1 MRRLVRI
8 MAAVLAVS
16 LVIGLSG
23 CSDKDTA
30 ARVNGQAVKK
40 SDIDKQIEQIK
51 KSYPQMFQGADGEG
65 RLTDLRKRILDSLVD
80 AALIDQYAGK
90 KGIKVSD
97 SDIDKQITQL
107 RQGFKDKKAF
117 DDALKKAGI
126 DEKQLR
132 EQVQK
137 QLVQQKVID
146 SITKSI
152 KIGDKQV
159 QEYYDKNKAD
169 FKIQPTV
176 KASHILFLE
185 KDKKTAEQ
193 VLAQV
198 KSGGDFAAL
207 AKKYS
212 KDPGSASKGGDLGWP
227 TSPYVQQFQEAA
239 DKLEPGEIS
248 DLVHTPFGWHII
260 KVVEKR
266 PARQQ
271 KLAEVKEQIKQ
282 LLVQQQQSDAYQK
295 FITGLR
301 KDAKIEI
308 VDPGLKGA
316 TKADGSKPGTGSST
330 GGK

>member
-1 MRRLVRI
+1 MRMFVRI
-8 MAAVLAVS
+8 MAAVLAAS
-16 LVIGLSG
+16 LVIGLSA
-23 CSDKDTA
+23 CTDKDTA
-30 ARVNGQAVKK
+30 AKVNGKSVKK

-65 RLTDLRKRILDSLVD
+65 RLNDLRKRILDSLVD
-80 AALIDQYAGK
+80 AALIEQYAEK
-90 KGIKVSD
+90 EGIKVSD

-117 DDALKKAGI
+117 DDALQKAGI

-132 EQVQK
+132 EQVEK

-146 SITKSI
+146 AITKSI
-152 KIGDKQV
+152 KVTDKQV
-159 QEYYDKNKAD
+159 ADYYAKNKAD
-169 FKIQPTV
+169 FNVQATV
-176 KASHILFLE
+176 RAAHILF
-185 KDKKTAEQ
+185 KDSDKKNAEK
-193 VLAQV
+193 VLGEV
-198 KSGGDFAAL
+198 KGGGDFAAL

-212 KDPGSASKGGDLGWP
+212 QDQGSASKGGDLGWP

-239 DKLEPGEIS
+239 DKLKPGEIS
-248 DLVHTPFGWHII
+248 ELVKTPFGWHII
-260 KVVEKR
+260 KVIDKR

-271 KLAEVKEQIKQ
+271 KLSEVKEQIKQ

-308 VDPGLKGA
+308 VDPGLKGS
-316 TKADGSKPGTGSST
+316 TKSDGSKQPEGSST